1 MTLRRVKQE
10 NPEGPDHGRVTDGS
24 NIPGTL
30 SGVCHPAPGTRGSG
44 PWKTPIL
51 ADASRWGAA
60 YAQGI
65 ASLAAH
71 FVWSTPGLGADSAA
85 ARGAVVSERAGD
97 LQIGYAALPSDSAS
111 DAWLA
116 TSVYGQRYLT
126 LRRMIGLGALV
137 AP

>member
-1 MTLRRVKQE
+1 MAESLTVQTFLARYPEFATQPPERVAQALE
-10 NPEGPDHGRVTDGS
+10 DA
-24 NIPGTL
+24 
-30 SGVCHPAPGTRGSG
+30 HP
-44 PWKTPIL
+44 WV
-51 ADASRWGAA
+51 DASRWGAA

>member
-1 MTLRRVKQE
+1 MAQALE
-10 NPEGPDHGRVTDGS
+10 DA
-24 NIPGTL
+24 
-30 SGVCHPAPGTRGSG
+30 HP
-44 PWKTPIL
+44 WV
-51 ADASRWGAA
+51 DASRWGAM

-71 FVWSTPGLGADSAA
+71 FVWSTPGLGADHSAG

-97 LQIGYAALPSDSAS
+97 LQISYAALPSGSAS

-116 TSVYGQRYLT
+116 TSVYGQRYLA
-126 LRRMIGLGALV
+126 LRRMVGLGALV

>member
-1 MTLRRVKQE
+1 MAESLTVQTFLARYPEFATQPPERVAQALE
-10 NPEGPDHGRVTDGS
+10 DA
-24 NIPGTL
+24 
-30 SGVCHPAPGTRGSG
+30 HP
-44 PWKTPIL
+44 WV
-51 ADASRWGAA
+51 DASRWGAA

-85 ARGAVVSERAGD
+85 ARGVVVSERAGD
-97 LQIGYAALPSDSAS
+97 LHISYAALPSDSAS